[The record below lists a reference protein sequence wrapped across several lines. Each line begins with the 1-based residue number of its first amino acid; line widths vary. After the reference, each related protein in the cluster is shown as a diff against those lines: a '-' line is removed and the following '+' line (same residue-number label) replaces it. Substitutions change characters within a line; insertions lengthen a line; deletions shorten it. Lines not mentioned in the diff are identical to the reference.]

1 MKKEGLELSNKQLKN
16 ILNVVVI
23 IFAIFLLV
31 RFVVMDRN
39 EDRLIISIKNIKVQ
53 NYYGVVVYKDYDK
66 SNHNNPTLYFKD
78 ETQIGIAGEFWS
90 KIEKGDSLVKK
101 EGETIITVY
110 RNKEKFI
117 LDYKDIIQSW
127 KK

>member
-16 ILNVVVI
+16 ILSVLVA
-23 IFAIFLLV
+23 IFAIFLLI

-39 EDRLIISIKNIKVQ
+39 EDRLIINIKNIKEQ

-66 SNHNNPTLYFKD
+66 SNHNNPTLYFTD
-78 ETQIGIAGEFWS
+78 QTQIGIAGKFWS

-101 EGETIITVY
+101 KGETIITVY
-110 RNKEKFI
+110 RNKEKFV
-117 LDYKDIIQSW
+117 LDNKDLIKFST
-127 KK
+127 K